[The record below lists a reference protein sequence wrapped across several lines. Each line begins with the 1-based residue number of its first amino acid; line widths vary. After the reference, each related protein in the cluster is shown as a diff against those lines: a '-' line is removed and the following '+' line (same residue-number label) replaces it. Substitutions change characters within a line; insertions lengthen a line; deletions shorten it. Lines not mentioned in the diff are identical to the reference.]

1 MVCAY
6 KVLQTGSNSKELEKD
21 GGYMATNTP
30 SSGHELT
37 RNWPILVVAFILV
50 FLAFGIPTYSLPFM
64 YGPAM
69 KEFGWSNAQ
78 VNLLSTAKF
87 VIGAFAALGMGILV
101 DRIGGRLA
109 VLIGAATGGIAMAMF
124 LFATNLPMYYLA
136 GAMLGFSASSI
147 VAAMK
152 VIISRLY
159 TIHQGAAMGIVLTAT
174 STGGVVMPWIW
185 APLLD
190 AGWNW
195 RTIIAMMSIGPFL
208 IAVPLWLIFVA
219 VSKSGPTIVAPTVIQ
234 NKLSTWEHFKF
245 ISQDRNFWLIVVGI
259 FLVSAVDQAVQQN
272 TVQFLMHNKGMNI
285 DKIAWAA
292 SLTAVL
298 GVAAKI
304 ASGWIYDQTSIRG
317 IRVFYVLLAVSTWL
331 IIPIAGPL
339 TLTLF
344 IVTRGMAH
352 GGMIV
357 DVPILTRHY
366 FGPERLGLTIGIMS
380 VAVNL
385 GFAAGP
391 PVLGWLADIHHGSFV
406 TGMWIYGAVAAV
418 AVLSIARVVPRFWLP
433 PAKRR
438 EQATLA
444 RVAAN
449 TVPPIA

>member
-1 MVCAY
+1 M
-6 KVLQTGSNSKELEKD
+6 G
-21 GGYMATNTP
+21 TNTP
-30 SSGHELT
+30 SHELT

-69 KEFGWSNAQ
+69 QEFGWTNAE

-87 VIGAFAALGMGILV
+87 VIGAVAALGMGILV
-101 DRIGGRLA
+101 DRLGGRLA
-109 VLIGAATGGIAMAMF
+109 VLIGTAAGGVAMAMF
-124 LFATNLPMYYLA
+124 LFATNLPVYYLA

-152 VIISRLY
+152 VIVSRLF

-185 APLLD
+185 APLLE

-208 IAVPLWLIFVA
+208 IAVPLWVIFVA
-219 VSKSGPTIVAPTVIQ
+219 KSKKLGPTINAPTPLQ
-234 NKLSTWEHFKF
+234 NNLSTWEHFKL
-245 ISQDRNFWLIVVGI
+245 ISQDRNFWLIGIGI

-272 TVQFLMHNKGMNI
+272 TVQFLVHNKGMNI
-285 DKIAWAA
+285 NKIAWAA
-292 SLTAVL
+292 SLIAVL
-298 GVAAKI
+298 GVCAKI
-304 ASGWIYDQTSIRG
+304 ASGWFYDQTSIRG
-317 IRVFYVLLAVSTWL
+317 IRFFYVLLALSTWL
-331 IIPIAGPL
+331 ILPVAGPL

-391 PVLGWLADIHHGSFV
+391 PLLGWLADINHGSFV
-406 TGMWIYGAVAAV
+406 HGMWIYGAVAGV
-418 AVLSIARVVPRFWLP
+418 AVISLLRVAPRFWVP
-433 PAKRR
+433 PAQRR
-438 EQATLA
+438 EQEAHA
-444 RVAAN
+444 QAASN
-449 TVPPIA
+449 AVPPTA

>member
-1 MVCAY
+1 M
-6 KVLQTGSNSKELEKD
+6 G
-21 GGYMATNTP
+21 TNTP
-30 SSGHELT
+30 SHELT
-37 RNWPILVVAFILV
+37 RNWPMLVVAFILV

-69 KEFGWSNAQ
+69 KEFGWTNAE

-87 VIGAFAALGMGILV
+87 LIGAVAALGMGILV
-101 DRIGGRLA
+101 DRLGGRLA
-109 VLIGAATGGIAMAMF
+109 VLIGTAAGGVAMAMF
-124 LFATNLPMYYLA
+124 LFATNLPVYYLA

-185 APLLD
+185 APLLE

-219 VSKSGPTIVAPTVIQ
+219 MSKKAGPVIKAPTPVQ
-234 NKLSTWEHFKF
+234 NTLSTWEHFKV
-245 ISQDRNFWLIVVGI
+245 ISQDRNFWLIAVGI

-272 TVQFLMHNKGMNI
+272 TVQFLIKNKGMNI

-304 ASGWIYDQTSIRG
+304 VSGWIYDRTSISG
-317 IRVFYVLLAVSTWL
+317 IRVFYVLLAISTWL
-331 IIPIAGPL
+331 ILPIAGPL
-339 TLTLF
+339 TLALF
-344 IVTRGMAH
+344 VITRGMAH

-385 GFAAGP
+385 GFASGP
-391 PVLGWLADIHHGSFV
+391 PILGWLADINHGSFV
-406 TGMWIYGAVAAV
+406 NGMWIYGAVALV
-418 AVLSIARVVPRFWLP
+418 AVLSLVRVAPRFWVP
-433 PAKRR
+433 PALRR
-438 EQATLA
+438 EQEAHA
-444 RVAAN
+444 PAASN
-449 TVPPIA
+449 VVSH

>member
-1 MVCAY
+1 M
-6 KVLQTGSNSKELEKD
+6 G
-21 GGYMATNTP
+21 TNTP
-30 SSGHELT
+30 SPSPSHELR

-69 KEFGWSNAQ
+69 KEFGWTNAQ

-87 VIGAFAALGMGILV
+87 LIGAVAALGMGILV

-109 VLIGAATGGIAMAMF
+109 VLIGTAAGGVAMAMF
-124 LFATNLPMYYLA
+124 LFATNLPVYYLA

-152 VIISRLY
+152 VIVSRLF
-159 TIHQGAAMGIVLTAT
+159 TLHQGAAMGIVLTAT
-174 STGGVVMPWIW
+174 NTGGVVMPWIW
-185 APLLD
+185 APLLE

-195 RTIIAMMSIGPFL
+195 RTIIAMMSIGPIL
-208 IAVPLWLIFVA
+208 IAVPLWVIFVA
-219 VSKSGPTIVAPTVIQ
+219 LSKKLGPVIKAPTPLH
-234 NKLSTWEHFKF
+234 NKLSTWEHFKV
-245 ISQDRNFWLIVVGI
+245 ISQDRNFWLIAVGI

-272 TVQFLMHNKGMNI
+272 TVQFLIKNKGMNI

-304 ASGWIYDQTSIRG
+304 ASGWIYDQTSIAG
-317 IRVFYVLLAVSTWL
+317 IRVFYVLLAISTWL

-385 GFAAGP
+385 GFASGP
-391 PVLGWLADIHHGSFV
+391 PLLGWLADVNNGSFV
-406 TGMWIYGAVAAV
+406 PGMWIYGAVAAV
-418 AVLSIARVVPRFWLP
+418 AVVSLVRVAPRFWVP
-433 PAKRR
+433 PARR
-438 EQATLA
+438 RAADAPVQAVPT
-444 RVAAN
+444 AA
-449 TVPPIA
+449 PPVV

>member
-1 MVCAY
+1 
-6 KVLQTGSNSKELEKD
+6 
-21 GGYMATNTP
+21 MATNTP
-30 SSGHELT
+30 SSEHELI

-87 VIGAFAALGMGILV
+87 VIGAVAALGMGILV

-109 VLIGAATGGIAMAMF
+109 VMIGAAAGGVAMAMF

-208 IAVPLWLIFVA
+208 IAVPMWLIFVA
-219 VSKSGPTIVAPTVIQ
+219 VSKNGPTIVAPTVIQ
-234 NKLSTWEHFKF
+234 NKLSTWEHFKL
-245 ISQDRNFWLIVVGI
+245 ISQDGNFWLIVVGI

-331 IIPIAGPL
+331 IVPIAGPL
-339 TLTLF
+339 TLSLF

-366 FGPERLGLTIGIMS
+366 FGPQRLGLTIGIMS

-385 GFAAGP
+385 GFASGP
-391 PVLGWLADIHHGSFV
+391 PVLGWLADINHGSFV
-406 TGMWIYGAVAAV
+406 NGMWIYGAVAAV
-418 AVLSIARVVPRFWLP
+418 AVFSIARVAPRFWVP

-438 EQATLA
+438 GQEALAQA
-444 RVAAN
+444 VASNA
-449 TVPPIA
+449 VPPTA

>member
-1 MVCAY
+1 
-6 KVLQTGSNSKELEKD
+6 
-21 GGYMATNTP
+21 MATNTP
-30 SSGHELT
+30 SRDHELI

-87 VIGAFAALGMGILV
+87 VIGAVAALGMGILV

-109 VLIGAATGGIAMAMF
+109 VMIGAAAGGVAMAMF

-185 APLLD
+185 APLLN

-208 IAVPLWLIFVA
+208 IAVPMWLIFVA
-219 VSKSGPTIVAPTVIQ
+219 VSKNGPTIVAPTVIQ
-234 NKLSTWEHFKF
+234 NKLSTWEHFKL
-245 ISQDRNFWLIVVGI
+245 ISQDGNFWLIVVGI

-331 IIPIAGPL
+331 IVPIAGPL

-366 FGPERLGLTIGIMS
+366 FGPQRLGLTIGIMS

-385 GFAAGP
+385 GFASGP
-391 PVLGWLADIHHGSFV
+391 PLLGWLADINHGSFV
-406 TGMWIYGAVAAV
+406 NGMWIYGAVAAV
-418 AVLSIARVVPRFWLP
+418 AVFSIARVAPRFWVP

-438 EQATLA
+438 GQEALAQA
-444 RVAAN
+444 VASNA
-449 TVPPIA
+449 VPPTA

>member
-1 MVCAY
+1 M
-6 KVLQTGSNSKELEKD
+6 GS
-21 GGYMATNTP
+21 TP
-30 SSGHELT
+30 SNEPSHELI

-69 KEFGWSNAQ
+69 KEFGWSNAE

-87 VIGAFAALGMGILV
+87 VIGAVAALGMGILV

-109 VLIGAATGGIAMAMF
+109 VLIGTATGGVAMALF
-124 LFATNLPMYYLA
+124 LFATNLPVYYLA
-136 GAMLGFSASSI
+136 GALLGFSASSI

-185 APLLD
+185 APLLE

-208 IAVPLWLIFVA
+208 IAVPLWVIFVA
-219 VSKSGPTIVAPTVIQ
+219 LSKKAGPVIKAPTPIQ
-234 NKLSTWEHFKF
+234 NKLSTWEHFRF
-245 ISQDRNFWLIVVGI
+245 ISQDRNFWLIALGI

-272 TVQFLMHNKGMNI
+272 TVQFLIKNKGMNI

-304 ASGWIYDQTSIRG
+304 ASGWIYDRTSISG
-317 IRVFYVLLAVSTWL
+317 IRVFYVLLAISTWL
-331 IIPIAGPL
+331 IVPIAGPL
-339 TLTLF
+339 TLALF
-344 IVTRGMAH
+344 VVTRGMAH

-385 GFAAGP
+385 GFASGP
-391 PVLGWLADIHHGSFV
+391 PILGWLADVNHGSFV

-418 AVLSIARVVPRFWLP
+418 AVISLVRVVPRFWLP
-433 PAKRR
+433 PAQRR
-438 EQATLA
+438 EAAAHAQ
-444 RVAAN
+444 VASGVV
-449 TVPPIA
+449 TR

>member
-1 MVCAY
+1 
-6 KVLQTGSNSKELEKD
+6 
-21 GGYMATNTP
+21 MATNTP
-30 SSGHELT
+30 SPKHELI
-37 RNWPILVVAFILV
+37 RNWPILVVAFVLV

-69 KEFGWSNAQ
+69 KEFGWSNAE

-87 VIGAFAALGMGILV
+87 VIGAVAALGMGILV

-109 VLIGAATGGIAMAMF
+109 VLIGTAAGGVAMAMF

-152 VIISRLY
+152 VIISRLC

-185 APLLD
+185 APLLQ

-195 RTIIAMMSIGPFL
+195 RSIIAMMSIGPFL
-208 IAVPLWLIFVA
+208 IAVPLWMIFITM
-219 VSKSGPTIVAPTVIQ
+219 SKKLGPIITAPTVIQ
-234 NKLSTWEHFKF
+234 NKLSTWEHFKL
-245 ISQDRNFWLIVVGI
+245 ISKDRNFWLIAIGI

-272 TVQFLMHNKGMNI
+272 TVQFLAHNKGMNI
-285 DKIAWAA
+285 NKIAWAA

-298 GVAAKI
+298 GVCAKI

-331 IIPIAGPL
+331 ILPIAGPL
-339 TLTLF
+339 TLMLF

-391 PVLGWLADIHHGSFV
+391 PVLGWLADVNHGSFV

-418 AVLSIARVVPRFWLP
+418 AVLSIARVVPRFWVP

-438 EQATLA
+438 AQEALA
-444 RVAAN
+444 SVAAN
-449 TVPPIA
+449 AVPPAA

>member
-1 MVCAY
+1 M
-6 KVLQTGSNSKELEKD
+6 G
-21 GGYMATNTP
+21 TNTP
-30 SSGHELT
+30 SPQSHELI
-37 RNWPILVVAFILV
+37 RNWPMLVVAFILV

-69 KEFGWSNAQ
+69 KEFGWSNAE

-87 VIGAFAALGMGILV
+87 VIGAIAALGMGILV

-109 VLIGAATGGIAMAMF
+109 VLIGTAAGGVAMAMF
-124 LFATNLPMYYLA
+124 LFATNLPVYYLA

-152 VIISRLY
+152 VIISRLC

-185 APLLD
+185 APLLE

-208 IAVPLWLIFVA
+208 IAVPLWIIFVA
-219 VSKSGPTIVAPTVIQ
+219 LSKKIGPAITAPTLVQ
-234 NKLSTWEHFKF
+234 NKLSTWEHFKL
-245 ISQDRNFWLIVVGI
+245 ISRDRNFWLIAIGI

-272 TVQFLMHNKGMNI
+272 TVQFLIHNKGMNI

-292 SLTAVL
+292 SLTAIL

-317 IRVFYVLLAVSTWL
+317 IRFFYVLLAVSTWL
-331 IIPIAGPL
+331 IVPIAGTL

-391 PVLGWLADIHHGSFV
+391 PVLGWLADINHGSFV
-406 TGMWIYGAVAAV
+406 NGMWLYGAVAAV
-418 AVLSIARVVPRFWLP
+418 AVISLLRVAPRFWVP

-438 EQATLA
+438 EQEAYA
-444 RVAAN
+444 
-449 TVPPIA
+449 